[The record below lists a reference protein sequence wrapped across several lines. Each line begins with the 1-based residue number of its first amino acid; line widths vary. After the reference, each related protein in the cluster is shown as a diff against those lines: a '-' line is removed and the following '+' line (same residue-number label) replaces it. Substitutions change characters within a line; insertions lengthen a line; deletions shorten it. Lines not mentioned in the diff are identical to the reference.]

1 MFTNE
6 EADEAE
12 ENKDPL
18 AGLDM
23 AYGKSWCFNIVPKVF
38 WNLFCL

>member
-6 EADEAE
+6 EADEVE
-12 ENKDPL
+12 INKDPL

-23 AYGKSWCFNIVPKVF
+23 AYGESNYLRF
-38 WNLFCL
+38 LFYRSSMFHV